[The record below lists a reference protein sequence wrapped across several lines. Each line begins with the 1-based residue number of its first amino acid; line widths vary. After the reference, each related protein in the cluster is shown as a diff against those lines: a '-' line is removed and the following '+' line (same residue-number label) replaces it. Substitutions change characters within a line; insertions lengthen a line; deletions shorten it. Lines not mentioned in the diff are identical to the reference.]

1 MSLESWLDAEFL
13 NTRLRSDAL
22 KTLICLILDRSG
34 SMELRQ
40 SDVVGG
46 VNKFIKD
53 QQELK
58 DPASLAIVR
67 FDDQAIERFRDLKPI
82 ADVAPLRKDEY
93 VPRGWTPLL
102 DAVGSTVAKLDEDWK
117 AEKPDRCIVVIF
129 TDGQEN
135 HSREYTK
142 QKVCEMIQAREK
154 SGFWSFIYVGAN
166 VDAFAEAGSMGISM
180 ANTTG
185 YTSSAAGTAKAY
197 NTVSDS
203 VSFMRSTG
211 AQFACN
217 LGVANLG
224 EDPDAHGSSKPDPKP
239 TAAPAPSTPFV
250 WTPPTSA
257 PTSGG
262 STTWS
267 PPT

>member
-1 MSLESWLDAEFL
+1 
-13 NTRLRSDAL
+13 L

-82 ADVAPLRKDEY
+82 ADVEPLRKDEY

-102 DAVGSTVAKLDEDWK
+102 DAVGSTVAKLDDDWK
-117 AEKPDRCIVVIF
+117 AEKPDRCIVVVF

-135 HSREYTK
+135 HSREYSK
-142 QKVCEMIQAREK
+142 AKVRAMIEAREK
-154 SGFWSFIYVGAN
+154 SGMWSFIYIGAN
-166 VDAFAEAGSMGISM
+166 VDAFAEAGSMGFNM
-180 ANTTG
+180 ANTAG
-185 YTSSAAGTAKAY
+185 YTSSAAGTATAY
-197 NTVSDS
+197 SAASDS
-203 VSFMRSTG
+203 VKYMRSTG
-211 AQFACN
+211 AKFACN

-224 EDPDAHGSSKPDPKP
+224 EDPDAHGSALPDPKP
-239 TAAPAPSTPFV
+239 APVKAGSTTWGGPIPSA
-250 WTPPTSA
+250 WKPPVGGGRV
-257 PTSGG
+257 SGG
-262 STTWS
+262 SSGTGSSTWS